1 MFPDRRTQPWLRTP
15 GLIVMAVLYLLGVV
29 AAFAI
34 TWLQYRYVSQP
45 SHLMSAAVLAVI
57 LIIAGIV
64 LTNAGRAA
72 RPSGQTS
79 RRAPGAWLVGI
90 VAALAASIL
99 VIAPQLPTAALR
111 TLTILVVEA
120 AAVIAIMLWSRRPG
134 WGDWQIL
141 ALAAGALF
149 AYAWHAFANPPAFDT
164 APVIIVRISNVVF
177 AALAAAAVWFA
188 ARRIAA
194 VENSDKSE

>member
-1 MFPDRRTQPWLRTP
+1 MR
-15 GLIVMAVLYLLGVV
+15 
-29 AAFAI
+29 I

-57 LIIAGIV
+57 LIIAGVV

-99 VIAPQLPTAALR
+99 VIAPQPPTAVLP

-134 WGDWQIL
+134 
-141 ALAAGALF
+141 
-149 AYAWHAFANPPAFDT
+149 
-164 APVIIVRISNVVF
+164 
-177 AALAAAAVWFA
+177 
-188 ARRIAA
+188 
-194 VENSDKSE
+194 